1 MSLKH
6 LWVEKYA
13 KLTLEEIVLPDN
25 VKESIREFIK
35 SKNMLNLILS
45 GPPGVGKTLLTR
57 IIIKELDAKFLFM
70 NASDERKIDIMRDKV
85 KNFCSVPTLSGQQKI
100 VALDEGEAITFDAQ
114 NALKGIMD
122 MAVNTRFII
131 TTNTP
136 GMIIDAL
143 QSRCK
148 HLKLDAMNIKDAVTM
163 IVSILRKEN
172 IPLDTPELEF
182 VKQTYQNFYP
192 DLRKTIN
199 FIQFNSTS
207 GKLNLSAKVED
218 SDMKQKILS
227 LLKKKDLRSIRKIC
241 LGSHFPNTTEVLKFL
256 FEKAPD
262 YVKKNNGEAELII
275 ADGLYKEAFVMDKEI
290 NLAAIIIKLFE
301 VV

>member
-1 MSLKH
+1 MGLKH

-13 KLTLEEIVLPDN
+13 QMTLEDIVLSDDI
-25 VKESIREFIK
+25 KKSIKAFLK
-35 SKNMLNLILS
+35 SKNMINLILS

-57 IIIKELDAKFLFM
+57 IIIKELNAKFLFM
-70 NASDERKIDIMRDKV
+70 NASDERKIDVMRDKV
-85 KNFCSVPTLSGQQKI
+85 KNFCSVPSLAGQQKI

-122 MAVNTRFII
+122 MAVRTRFII

-148 HLKLDAMNIKDAVTM
+148 HIKLSAMDPKEAVKTLLTILK
-163 IVSILRKEN
+163 KEK
-172 IPLDTPELEF
+172 IPFDKPEVEF
-182 VKQTYQNFYP
+182 VYQTYQNFYP

-199 FIQFNSTS
+199 FIQFNSSS
-207 GKLNLSAKVED
+207 GKIDLSAKVED

-227 LLKKKDLRSIRKIC
+227 LMKKKDLKSIRKIC

-262 YVKKNNGEAELII
+262 YVKNNDGTAELIV
-275 ADGLYKEAFVMDKEI
+275 ADGLYKEAFVNDKEI
-290 NLAAIIIKLFE
+290 NLASTIIKLFE